1 MYELTLGFISD
12 EEMADWCGKT
22 LENYKKHR
30 TRWCENTLINFA
42 TFKLVKG
49 GVNILSIEDPIYSK
63 SARQEVK
70 KKWRTYWGYN
80 GNNLDS
86 NKECWQKLKPAI
98 TSPLPSDKTGASY
111 VSYWKCE
118 DYGSARTGHKR
129 EGRLGSCKYTF
140 CIILKGVPTLFDNED
155 YKIKFDLEEKYL
167 KNTYKS
173 QKYEMQ
179 ALYSEYKRKE
189 ISKEEYEESLSY
201 IVETDLGWKQF
212 EDAFTKALREKYQEE
227 NLYVDFRQEI
237 EGNGIKIWTEQQ
249 KEKSFNF

>member
-1 MYELTLGFISD
+1 MYELTLGFIPD

-22 LENYKKHR
+22 MHAYKKNR
-30 TRWCENTLINFA
+30 KRWAENTLINFA
-42 TFKLVKG
+42 TFEIIKG
-49 GVNILSIEDPIYSK
+49 GINILSIKEPIYSR

-70 KKWRTYWGYN
+70 KKWKSYWGYN

-86 NKECWQKLKPAI
+86 NKECWNKMKPAI

-140 CIILKGVPTLFDNED
+140 CIILKGIPTKFDEQD

-167 KNTYKS
+167 NVSYKE

-179 ALYSEYKRKE
+179 ALYSEYKRGE
-189 ISKEEYEESLSY
+189 ITKEEYEESLKY
-201 IVETDLGWKQF
+201 VVETDLGWKQF
-212 EDAFTKALREKYQEE
+212 QEKLEKALQEKYNTQD
-227 NLYVDFRQEI
+227 LYVDFRQEI
-237 EGNGIKIWTEQQ
+237 IGNGIKIFAEKQ
-249 KEKSFNF
+249 KEFDF